1 MTAVRGTRW
10 TGFSLVEALMATL
23 ILSGSV
29 LALAT
34 ISTNA
39 LTDTMRNRHYEEVA
53 AVIDQQLSMIDY
65 VGIDQFLKLDQ
76 AEGDSEDFGTTYH
89 WTASTEYEGTDNL
102 YIVTITVTWVERNR
116 PYSVTAQ
123 TMLDGT
129 GLTTGTT
136 APSETVQP

>member
-1 MTAVRGTRW
+1 MTATLGTRQ
-10 TGFSLVEALMATL
+10 TGFSLVEALMATM

-39 LTDTMRNRHYEEVA
+39 LTDTVRNRHYETA
-53 AVIDQQLSMIDY
+53 AGIIDEQLSMIDY
-65 VGIDQFLKLDQ
+65 MGIDQFLKLDKT
-76 AEGDSEDFGTTYH
+76 EGDNKDVEPGYH
-89 WTASTEYEGTDNL
+89 WQISTKYEGTDNL

-116 PYSVTAQ
+116 PYNVTAQ

-129 GLTTGTT
+129 GLTAT
-136 APSETVQP
+136 ASPASERVQP

>member
-1 MTAVRGTRW
+1 MTATLGTRW
-10 TGFSLVEALMATL
+10 TGFNLVETLVATL

-39 LTDTMRNRHYEEVA
+39 LTDTTRNRHYEQA
-53 AVIDQQLSMIDY
+53 AAIIDEQLSMIDY
-65 VGIDQFLKLDQ
+65 VGIDQLVKLDRT
-76 AEGDSEDFGTTYH
+76 EGDNEDFGSAYH
-89 WTASTEYEGTDNL
+89 WKVSTEYEGTDNL
-102 YIVTITVTWVERNR
+102 YIVTITVTWLEGNR

-129 GLTTGTT
+129 GMGMTTT
-136 APSETVQP
+136 PSETVQP

>member
-1 MTAVRGTRW
+1 M
-10 TGFSLVEALMATL
+10 GFSLVETLMATL

-39 LTDTMRNRHYEEVA
+39 LTDTTRNTHYEQAA

-65 VGIDQFLKLDQ
+65 VGIDQFLKLEQ
-76 AEGDSEDFGTTYH
+76 TEGDNEDFGTAYH
-89 WTASTEYEGTDNL
+89 WKVSTEYEGTDNL
-102 YIVTITVTWVERNR
+102 YIVTIMVTWAERNR

-129 GLTTGTT
+129 GLTATKTT
-136 APSETVQP
+136 TSEAGQP